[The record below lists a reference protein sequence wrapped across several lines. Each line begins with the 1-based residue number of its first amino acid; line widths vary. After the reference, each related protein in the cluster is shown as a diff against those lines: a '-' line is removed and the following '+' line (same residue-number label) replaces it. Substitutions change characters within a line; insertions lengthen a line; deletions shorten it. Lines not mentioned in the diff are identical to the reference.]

1 MLIGRPVTVKSR
13 VTPSLRAQ
21 LAAETQKALREA
33 EADAEKASTE
43 GTRRDAA
50 VKKENLLRQL
60 KEIARLQDGQ
70 EIVRGQVQG
79 FYELRVGDIWPHVLS
94 SEIVVEDGRVV
105 AIREGRNVSVAVPEN
120 GEEGQEGPAK

>member
-33 EADAEKASTE
+33 EADAERASTE
-43 GTRRDAA
+43 NIRKDAI
-50 VKKENLLRQL
+50 VKKENLLKQL
-60 KEIARLQDGQ
+60 KEIAKLQDGQ

-94 SEIVVEDGRVV
+94 CEIVVEDGRVV

-120 GEEGQEGPAK
+120 GAEGQEGSAK